1 MRVPAILKTV
11 SRTEIEQQMAATT
24 TSTPIDTVLLAG
36 SVNRIPLYPG
46 AKPGYKALVE
56 MHGKPLIAYVLDA
69 LQEAEGIG
77 KIFVVGAPPVVEYAS
92 QWDRVSGV
100 PDGHQLLRNAWRGL
114 RAATTD
120 RVLFCNP
127 DQPLLRTEMVEDF
140 LQRAL
145 PMGGDLVSG
154 WVRHEDLGPYVE
166 GEHKF
171 AKFGDG
177 KFAHGNLFLVRKDMP
192 HLDKVKER
200 LDRIYE
206 ARKNNVKFAW
216 ALGPSLF
223 GRFLVSL
230 VFGRLPSLCDTLEIG
245 GKKFGVDLRA
255 VICPYPE
262 IALDIDEPE
271 DYEAAARYLTDPNF
285 ASRARE
291 NSGRAR
297 EQIRQRAMV

>member
-1 MRVPAILKTV
+1 
-11 SRTEIEQQMAATT
+11 MASTT
-24 TSTPIDTVLLAG
+24 PPFAPVDTVLLAG
-36 SVNRIPLYPG
+36 SVNRIPLFPG
-46 AKPGYKALVE
+46 DKPGRKALVKLLD
-56 MHGKPLIAYVLDA
+56 KPLIAYVLDA
-69 LQEAEGIG
+69 LHQAEGIG
-77 KIFVVGAPPVVEYAS
+77 RVFVVGAPEVVEYAS
-92 QWDRVSGV
+92 QWERVSGV

-145 PMGGDLVSG
+145 PTEGDLISS
-154 WVRHEDLGPYVE
+154 WIRHEDLGPYVE

-177 KFAHGNLFLVRKDMP
+177 KYAHGNLFLVRKDMP
-192 HLDKVKER
+192 DMDRIRER
-200 LDRIYE
+200 LDRIYQ

-230 VFGRLPSLCDTLEIG
+230 LRGSMPSLDETLEIG
-245 GKKFGVDLRA
+245 GKKFGVNLKS

-271 DYEAAARYLTDPNF
+271 DYAAAARYLSDPDF
-285 ASRARE
+285 APHARLNSGMARE
-291 NSGRAR
+291 R
-297 EQIRQRAMV
+297 IRQRAAV

>member
-1 MRVPAILKTV
+1 
-11 SRTEIEQQMAATT
+11 MASTT
-24 TSTPIDTVLLAG
+24 TQFEPVDTVLLAG
-36 SVNRIPLYPG
+36 SVNRIPLFPG
-46 AKPGYKALVE
+46 DKPGYKALVE
-56 MHGKPLIAYVLDA
+56 LLGKPLIAYVLDA
-69 LQEAEGIG
+69 LHEAEGIG
-77 KIFVVGAPPVVEYAS
+77 RIFVVGAPEVVDYAS
-92 QWDRVSGV
+92 LWERVSGV

-145 PMGGDLVSG
+145 ASEGDLVSS
-154 WVRHEDLGPYVE
+154 WVRNEDLGPYVE

-177 KFAHGNLFLVRKDMP
+177 KYAHGNLFLVRKDIP
-192 HLDKVKER
+192 HMDRIKAR
-200 LDRIYE
+200 LDRIYA
-206 ARKNNVKFAW
+206 ARKNNIRFAW

-230 VFGRLPSLCDTLEIG
+230 ISGKMPSLNESLEIG
-245 GKKFGVDLRA
+245 GNKFGINLQP

-271 DYEAAARYLTDPNF
+271 DYAAATRYLSDPNF
-285 ASRARE
+285 ASQARANSGMARE
-291 NSGRAR
+291 R
-297 EQIRQRAMV
+297 IRQRATV

>member
-1 MRVPAILKTV
+1 
-11 SRTEIEQQMAATT
+11 MAAP
-24 TSTPIDTVLLAG
+24 TPPSSPVDVVLLAG
-36 SVNRIPLYPG
+36 SINRIALYPG
-46 AKPGYKALVE
+46 ASPGYKALVE
-56 MHGKPLIAYVLDA
+56 MHGKPLIAYVLDT
-69 LQEAEGIG
+69 LQQAEGVG
-77 KIFVVGAPPVVEYAS
+77 RIFVVGAPPVVEYAS
-92 QWDRVSGV
+92 QWERVGGV
-100 PDGHQLLRNAWRGL
+100 SDGHQLVRNAWRGL

-127 DQPLLRTEMVEDF
+127 DQPLLRPEMVEDF

-145 PMGGDLVSG
+145 ATKGDLISS

-177 KFAHGNLFLVRKDMP
+177 QFAHGNLFLVRKDMP
-192 HLDKVKER
+192 QLDRVKER
-200 LDRIYE
+200 LDRIYQ
-206 ARKNNVKFAW
+206 ARKSNLRFAW

-230 VFGRLPSLCDTLEIG
+230 VCGKLPSLQETLEIG
-245 GKKFGVDLRA
+245 GKKFGVDLQP
-255 VICPYPE
+255 VISPYPE

-271 DYEAAARYLTDPNF
+271 DFAAAERYLSDPDF

-291 NSGRAR
+291 NSSRAR
-297 EQIRQRAMV
+297 ERVRQRAAV

>member
-1 MRVPAILKTV
+1 M
-11 SRTEIEQQMAATT
+11 
-24 TSTPIDTVLLAG
+24 STQFEPVDTVLLAG
-36 SVNRIPLYPG
+36 SVNRIALFPG
-46 AKPGYKALVE
+46 DQPGRKALVPLL
-56 MHGKPLIAYVLDA
+56 GKPLIAYVLDA
-69 LQEAEGIG
+69 LHQAEGIG
-77 KIFVVGAPPVVEYAS
+77 RVFVVGAPEVVEYAAR
-92 QWDRVSGV
+92 WERVSGV

-145 PMGGDLVSG
+145 PTEGDLVSS

-177 KFAHGNLFLVRKDMP
+177 KYAHGNLFLVRRDIP
-192 HLDKVKER
+192 HMDRIKER
-200 LDRIYE
+200 LDRIYA
-206 ARKNNVKFAW
+206 ARKNNLKFAW

-230 VFGRLPSLCDTLEIG
+230 VAGKMPSLNETLEIG
-245 GKKFGVDLRA
+245 GNKFGVNLKP

-271 DYEAAARYLTDPNF
+271 DYAAAVRYLSDPNF
-285 ASRARE
+285 ASPATAS
-291 NSGRAR
+291 SGAAQER
-297 EQIRQRAMV
+297 IRQRAAV

>member
-1 MRVPAILKTV
+1 
-11 SRTEIEQQMAATT
+11 MASTT
-24 TSTPIDTVLLAG
+24 TQFEPVDTVLLAG
-36 SVNRIPLYPG
+36 SVNHIPLFPG
-46 AKPGYKALVE
+46 DKPGYKALVE
-56 MHGKPLIAYVLDA
+56 LLGKPLIAYVLDA
-69 LQEAEGIG
+69 LHEAEGIG
-77 KIFVVGAPPVVEYAS
+77 RIFVVGAPEVVDYAS
-92 QWDRVSGV
+92 LWERVSGV

-145 PMGGDLVSG
+145 ASEGDLVSS
-154 WVRHEDLGPYVE
+154 WVRNEDLGPYVE

-177 KFAHGNLFLVRKDMP
+177 KYAHGNLFLVRKDIP
-192 HLDKVKER
+192 HMDRIKAR
-200 LDRIYE
+200 LDRIYA
-206 ARKNNVKFAW
+206 ARKNNIRFAW

-230 VFGRLPSLCDTLEIG
+230 ISGKMPSLNESLEIG
-245 GKKFGVDLRA
+245 GNKFGINLQP

-271 DYEAAARYLTDPNF
+271 DYAAATRYLSDPNF
-285 ASRARE
+285 ASQARANSGMARE
-291 NSGRAR
+291 R
-297 EQIRQRAMV
+297 IRQRATV

>member
-1 MRVPAILKTV
+1 
-11 SRTEIEQQMAATT
+11 MAAPTIP
-24 TSTPIDTVLLAG
+24 SSPVDAVLLAG
-36 SVNRIPLYPG
+36 SINRIALYPG
-46 AKPGYKALVE
+46 AQPGYKALVE

-69 LQEAEGIG
+69 LRQAEGVG

-92 QWDRVSGV
+92 RWEGVSGV
-100 PDGHQLLRNAWRGL
+100 SDGHQLVRNAWRGL

-127 DQPLLRTEMVEDF
+127 DQPLLRPEMVEDF

-145 PMGGDLVSG
+145 ATRGDLISS

-171 AKFGDG
+171 ANFGDG

-192 HLDKVKER
+192 QLDLVKER
-200 LDRIYE
+200 LDRIYQ
-206 ARKNNVKFAW
+206 ARKSNLKFAW
-216 ALGPSLF
+216 ALGPALF

-230 VFGRLPSLCDTLEIG
+230 VCGKLPSLQETLEIG
-245 GKKFGVDLRA
+245 GKKFGVDLQP

-271 DYEAAARYLTDPNF
+271 DFAAAERYLSDPDF

-291 NSGRAR
+291 NSNRAR
-297 EQIRQRAMV
+297 EQVRQRAAV

>member
-1 MRVPAILKTV
+1 
-11 SRTEIEQQMAATT
+11 MA
-24 TSTPIDTVLLAG
+24 SPNNQLTPVDTVLLAG
-36 SVNRIPLYPG
+36 SINRIALHPG
-46 AKPGYKALVE
+46 DTPGYKALVE
-56 MHGKPLIAYVLDA
+56 MLGKPLIAYVLDA
-69 LQEAEGIG
+69 LHQAEGIG
-77 KIFVVGAPPVVEYAS
+77 RIFVVGAPPVVEYAS
-92 QWDRVSGV
+92 QWERVSGV

-127 DQPLLRTEMVEDF
+127 DQPLLRTEMIEDF
-140 LQRAL
+140 LRRAV
-145 PMGGDLVSG
+145 PTEGDLISS

-177 KFAHGNLFLVRKDMP
+177 KYAHGNLFLVRKDMP
-192 HLDKVKER
+192 HLDRVRER
-200 LDRIYE
+200 MDRIYE

-230 VFGRLPSLCDTLEIG
+230 VCGKLPSLDETLKIG
-245 GKKFGVDLRA
+245 GKKFGVNLKP

-271 DYEAAARYLTDPNF
+271 DFAAAERYLTDPNF

-291 NSGRAR
+291 NSRQAR